1 MEKDLESLGIYDL
14 RNYARAMGV
23 QSPTTLKRAEL
34 IAKINQIIEGVI
46 PNNNSTKKGR
56 PPKHSATDS
65 YVIDLILQ
73 NHKIDEPVAGRDNL
87 HNNINTYFKNTFFE
101 NNVDVLANNVIFKGF
116 FENTN
121 SEYGVVYFKGYQT
134 QYAKENTFVLRPL
147 IEKHNLKTG
156 DYIEGVAKY
165 IAQKNIMLA
174 TEINYVNDLPADKNN
189 RTPFENLVPQYQT
202 KKIKF
207 DADNSLFGEIEK
219 KYPIYEGARAVF
231 DVEKSK
237 IKIVSE
243 VLKSL
248 SQNNEIR
255 TLLVSIDDS
264 PEDIGSIIVN
274 YPDVEVCQLKGLQ
287 NRENFFKQFKMYLNN
302 CVNRFEFGQKV
313 AIVFYNAQN
322 FENALKENIIVSKD
336 ISENSAKV
344 LAANE
349 MKDVL
354 NLARYCYDAS
364 LTIIAFDLDED
375 LAKFANNYIKIDLDD
390 KDVFSLNE
398 ALSWV
403 KQ

>member
-1 MEKDLESLGIYDL
+1 M
-14 RNYARAMGV
+14 
-23 QSPTTLKRAEL
+23 
-34 IAKINQIIEGVI
+34 
-46 PNNNSTKKGR
+46 
-56 PPKHSATDS
+56 
-65 YVIDLILQ
+65 Q
-73 NHKIDEPVAGRDNL
+73 NHKIDEPVAGRDDL
-87 HNNINTYFKNTFFE
+87 RNINTYFKNTFFE

-174 TEINYVNDLPADKNN
+174 TEINYVNDLPVDKNN

-302 CVNRFEFGQKV
+302 CVNRLEFGQKV

-354 NLARYCYDAS
+354 NLM
-364 LTIIAFDLDED
+364 E
-375 LAKFANNYIKIDLDD
+375 
-390 KDVFSLNE
+390 
-398 ALSWV
+398 
-403 KQ
+403 

>member
-1 MEKDLESLGIYDL
+1 M
-14 RNYARAMGV
+14 
-23 QSPTTLKRAEL
+23 
-34 IAKINQIIEGVI
+34 
-46 PNNNSTKKGR
+46 
-56 PPKHSATDS
+56 
-65 YVIDLILQ
+65 
-73 NHKIDEPVAGRDNL
+73 
-87 HNNINTYFKNTFFE
+87 
-101 NNVDVLANNVIFKGF
+101 
-116 FENTN
+116 
-121 SEYGVVYFKGYQT
+121 
-134 QYAKENTFVLRPL
+134 
-147 IEKHNLKTG
+147 
-156 DYIEGVAKY
+156 
-165 IAQKNIMLA
+165 
-174 TEINYVNDLPADKNN
+174 
-189 RTPFENLVPQYQT
+189 
-202 KKIKF
+202 F
-207 DADNSLFGEIEK
+207 DEIEK

-302 CVNRFEFGQKV
+302 CVNRLEFGQKV

-354 NLARYCYDAS
+354 NLARYCNDAS
-364 LTIIAFDLDED
+364 LTIIAFDSGEELI
-375 LAKFANNYIKIDLDD
+375 KFANNYIKIDLDD
-390 KDVFSLNE
+390 KDAFSLNE